1 MSDEIIEPTQAS
13 DSEIMDSDIVEE
25 QASSDTVW
33 DMDDDTFND
42 ALESTGNVDEPVV
55 EEEVVELS
63 LNDRYTAQRDV
74 GDAKLDQPILLK
86 HKGEIVEIK
95 SIFHLKNLAERG
107 FDPTKKLEQLADTK
121 ARLEAQYAEQGIDKS
136 VSDVDVV
143 ADSILNSDYAGSF
156 TDVVG
161 VMPES
166 VKSMVSGD
174 ANLLK
179 NLAIDVESG
188 LVDAATM
195 SAIDRTMSMRDMDFK
210 QAYMTVIRERDAV
223 ATEQDERVESSRKTL
238 QSQPK
243 NTQVSTSSKGA
254 WDMSDAE
261 FEKQLANL

>member
-1 MSDEIIEPTQAS
+1 MENDVIEPTQAS
-13 DSEIMDSDIVEE
+13 DSEIMGDDVVEE
-25 QASSDTVW
+25 QASPDTVW

-63 LNDRYTAQRDV
+63 LGDRYDAQRDV
-74 GDAKLDQPILLK
+74 VDGKLDQPILLK
-86 HKGEIVEIK
+86 HNGEVIEIDN
-95 SIFHLKNLAERG
+95 ILELKNLAERG
-107 FDPTKKLEQLADTK
+107 FNPTKKLEQLADTK

-143 ADSILNSDYAGSF
+143 ADSILNSGYAGDF

-174 ANLLK
+174 ANMLK
-179 NLAIDVESG
+179 SLAIDVESG

-195 SAIDRTMSMRDMDFK
+195 SAIDRTMSMRNMDFK
-210 QAYMTVIRERDAV
+210 QAYMTVINERDAKP
-223 ATEQDERVESSRKTL
+223 TEQDERVESSRKTL

-243 NTQVSTSSKGA
+243 NTQVSTSSKSA